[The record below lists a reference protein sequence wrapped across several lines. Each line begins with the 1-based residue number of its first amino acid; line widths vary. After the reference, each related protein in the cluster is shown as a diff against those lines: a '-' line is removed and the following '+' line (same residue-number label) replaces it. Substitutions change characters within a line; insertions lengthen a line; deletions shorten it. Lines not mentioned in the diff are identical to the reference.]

1 MPRRQISL
9 AAFAVAAVG
18 FFLPFVTLSCAGR
31 PVVTATGIQL
41 MTGKVNTTPT
51 GEPLRARA
59 VPDVDFSLLVLAA
72 FACSVLGMF
81 ASRRGRRTV
90 LACAGGIGAGA
101 LLLFSSALSAHVR
114 QGGSGLFTIEYGHGF
129 YLALFGLIAAV
140 VANTVAADPPPGT
153 ARQGPRVPDSEF
165 SHEDSQDLL

>member
-18 FFLPFVTLSCAGR
+18 FLLPFVTLSCAGR

-41 MTGKVNTTPT
+41 MTGQVNTTPP
-51 GEPLRARA
+51 GEPLGARA
-59 VPDVDFSLLVLAA
+59 VPDVDLSLLVLAA
-72 FACSVLGMF
+72 FTCAVLGMV
-81 ASRRGRRTV
+81 ASRPGRRTV
-90 LACAGGIGAGA
+90 SACVGGVGAGA

-114 QGGSGLFTIEYGHGF
+114 QRGSGLFSLEYRHGF

-140 VANTVAADPPPGT
+140 VANTVLAE
-153 ARQGPRVPDSEF
+153 Q
-165 SHEDSQDLL
+165 HE

>member
-41 MTGKVNTTPT
+41 MTGKVHPTPT
-51 GEPLRARA
+51 GEPLGARA
-59 VPDVDFSLLVLAA
+59 APDVDFSLLVLAA

-90 LACAGGIGAGA
+90 LTCAGGIGAGA

-114 QGGSGLFTIEYGHGF
+114 QGGSGLFTIEYGNGF
-129 YLALFGLIAAV
+129 YLALFGLIAAGI
-140 VANTVAADPPPGT
+140 ANTAVAEHPNQVNGAPPSRPQSPG
-153 ARQGPRVPDSEF
+153 
-165 SHEDSQDLL
+165 

>member
-41 MTGKVNTTPT
+41 MTGQVNTTPP
-51 GEPLRARA
+51 GEPLGARA
-59 VPDVDFSLLVLAA
+59 VPDVDLSLLVLAA
-72 FACSVLGMF
+72 FACTVLGMF
-81 ASRRGRRTV
+81 ASRWGRRPV
-90 LACAGGIGAGA
+90 PACAGGIGAGA

-114 QGGSGLFTIEYGHGF
+114 QQGNGMFTLEYGHGF

-140 VANTVAADPPPGT
+140 VANTVLAE
-153 ARQGPRVPDSEF
+153 Q
-165 SHEDSQDLL
+165 HE